1 MEEYKMENLNFLQ
14 TILIFIGLNSLAL
27 LALNI
32 KNYGKIISFW
42 LALISSIVFF
52 GMLFSSDTF
61 ALGELF
67 TLEGNRILLL
77 KITAALNVLMVL
89 LNGTYSLEKVKSTL
103 IINFMF
109 LGGVFLIGANELMTF
124 YVAMETIALLGYTL
138 VALSDLESSKEAA
151 VKYLIQGS
159 VVSVIFLLGAAFYLG
174 ATGGLTLIGAT
185 VINQELYAI
194 AIGIFILTACFKL
207 GAFPFHA
214 WVADVYSNVSSG
226 NLATNFFITKI
237 IVGFKFITL
246 LQVLLL
252 ECDPHFQE
260 VLIRI
265 VQVIAVTSAFYGNII
280 AVVQGQF
287 KRIIAYSSV
296 AHTGYILMMIG
307 MNPDESYEKQL
318 ISFLV
323 LYSLTA
329 TGVILI
335 LNHFAQINKNQDGKG
350 ILLSGFYSNKSL
362 SIMLIIFVLSLAGI
376 PLTSGF
382 AMKYMLFTNYFKEG
396 FVLEASAI
404 LISSIIGLSYYIRFV
419 SDLFSEEKDGI
430 KLEKIKTTFSETFV
444 HAIILVSVITV
455 GLLPSLLLEMK

>member
-1 MEEYKMENLNFLQ
+1 MENMNFLQ
-14 TILIFIGLNSLAL
+14 NVLVYVGLNAVAL
-27 LALNI
+27 LTLNI

-52 GMLFSSDTF
+52 GMLFISETF
-61 ALGELF
+61 AIGELF

-77 KITAALNVLMVL
+77 KIVAALNVVMVL
-89 LNGTYSLEKVKSTL
+89 LNGTHSIEKVKSTL
-103 IINFMF
+103 IINYMF

-138 VALSDLESSKEAA
+138 VALSDLEYSKEAA

-159 VVSVIFLLGAAFYLG
+159 VISVVFLFGAAFYLG
-174 ATGGLTLIGAT
+174 ATGGLSLTG
-185 VINQELYAI
+185 VSVNNQELYAI

-226 NLATNFFITKI
+226 NLATNFFISKI
-237 IVGFKFITL
+237 IIGFKFITV
-246 LQVLLL
+246 LQLLLL

-260 VLIRI
+260 ILIRI
-265 VQVIAVTSAFYGNII
+265 VQVIAVMSAFYGNII

-296 AHTGYILMMIG
+296 AHTGYMLMMIG
-307 MNPDESYEKQL
+307 LNPDEGYEKQL

-335 LNHFAQINKNQDGKG
+335 LNQFAQLNNNKDGKN
-350 ILLSGFYSNKSL
+350 ILVSGFYSNKSL

-382 AMKYMLFTNYFKEG
+382 SMKYMLFTNYFREG
-396 FVLEASAI
+396 FILEASVI

-419 SDLFSEEKDGI
+419 SDLFGDEKDGL
-430 KLEKIKTTFSETFV
+430 KLQKIKPPFSETFV
-444 HAIILVSVITV
+444 HAIILVSIITV
-455 GLLPSLLLEMK
+455 GLLPSILLEMK